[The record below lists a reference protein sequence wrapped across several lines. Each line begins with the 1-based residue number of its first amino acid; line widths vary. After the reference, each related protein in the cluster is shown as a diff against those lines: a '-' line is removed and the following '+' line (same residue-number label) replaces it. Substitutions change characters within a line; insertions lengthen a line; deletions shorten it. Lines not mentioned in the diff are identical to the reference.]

1 MALPKMWSTP
11 TPIVVHRLQ
20 RHSHGDVCGLRLLG
34 VLPTKGPR
42 AMTHIDTAARA
53 MPQCDRER
61 NPTWGG
67 EDSWD
72 ELPEYKRL
80 DYVYMAR
87 VAIESL
93 RLNRE
98 YKYLEDGWGRTINYA
113 DGTTSHDFKPATRMS
128 RLVSEWVVDQ

>member
-1 MALPKMWSTP
+1 
-11 TPIVVHRLQ
+11 
-20 RHSHGDVCGLRLLG
+20 
-34 VLPTKGPR
+34 
-42 AMTHIDTAARA
+42 MTHIDTAARA
-53 MPQCDRER
+53 MAQCDRER

-93 RLNRE
+93 RLNDFEDWVRE
-98 YKYLEDGWGRTINYA
+98 DIDKCVAELQRIDGLGDPRYTA
-113 DGTTSHDFKPATRMS
+113 G
-128 RLVSEWVVDQ
+128 RLVAFRDVLNWLGVDQ